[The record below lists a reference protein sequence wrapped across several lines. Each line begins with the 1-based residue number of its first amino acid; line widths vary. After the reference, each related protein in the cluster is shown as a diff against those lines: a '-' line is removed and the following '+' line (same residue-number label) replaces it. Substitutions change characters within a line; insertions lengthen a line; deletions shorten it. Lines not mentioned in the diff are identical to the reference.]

1 MQSLTP
7 VPRFT
12 RSATLVAAMV
22 FSGSLALAQQA
33 APTPPA
39 AEPVVVL
46 ETFTVRAGFSG
57 SLAAAAEKKQNAVS
71 ITEVITSEDLGKLPD
86 ISIADALTRL
96 PGLAAQRTNG
106 RAQQISVRG
115 LSGDFSTATL
125 NGREQ
130 VSTNLNR
137 AVEFDQYPAEMLQTV
152 TVFKT
157 ASANLPSQGIA
168 GTIDMQTV
176 SPLSKSGRQIALN
189 GYYSWNELGQLT
201 PGVSE
206 KGYRTSL
213 VYVDQMN
220 EGKVGIAF
228 GVSLSKTPW
237 AGEQFQA
244 WGYPTDGGNFVLGGT
259 KSYVRNSILD
269 RSAYMLVLEFKPH
282 ENFHA
287 KFDLYSASFEEKQL
301 LRGMEIPLYWSQ
313 ASLQSGYTT
322 SGGLATNA
330 TFTNVHPVVRN
341 DIFLRTDDPLALGL
355 NLVIGEKSAWP
366 VNVDFGY
373 SMIERTDQNLETWS
387 GIGFRGTAFTTT
399 DTVGVKLT
407 PGSVPTI
414 TTAKNY
420 ADGSVLR
427 LSDPQGWGPTSIPGG
442 GMHGYLKYFRAKDE
456 MGQFKAFTKHEL
468 NKWFKDVELG
478 VSWTD
483 RYKRDGEGPSG
494 WISPANGA
502 NTLPLPAT
510 VGTTDMS
517 FLGMGRIYAYD
528 PLAAYNSGIW
538 AYTQNN
544 DTGIVANRYEIEEK
558 ITQLYAMFN
567 LDSKMGSLPV
577 SGNIGV
583 RAIYADQSSDG
594 FSANGSTLTAVT
606 DGDKYWQFAPNLNLN
621 LKPSENTIIR
631 FSLARQL
638 ARPRMYD
645 LRASRTW
652 GYNPANA
659 AVTTLAQSPWSGGG
673 GNSKLRPWAS
683 NSIDLSIEH
692 YFAQKRGYFAVA
704 GFSKK
709 LTNYIYEQQSIADFT
724 GYPVISGP
732 APALRQ
738 GIVSQPVNG
747 TGGSISGVE
756 VSLSLSSELFN
767 RDIKGFGL
775 VMGGAYTDS
784 SIKPWG
790 PTSGTAP
797 ISGLSRHVAN
807 ITAYYERHGFSAR
820 VSDRYRSEN
829 RQYITTFGVPSP
841 SGDVNPNGGFSVAQP
856 ENVIDAQITYAFEKG
871 PMKGLTLL
879 LQAYNLNNEP
889 LVTYDNNDP
898 RKVINYQTYGASY
911 SFGASYKF

>member
-322 SGGLATNA
+322 SGGLATNS

>member
-1 MQSLTP
+1 MA
-7 VPRFT
+7 F
-12 RSATLVAAMV
+12 SAALVH
-22 FSGSLALAQQA
+22 AQQA
-33 APTPPA
+33 ATTADPA
-39 AEPVVVL
+39 KENVVVL
-46 ETFTVRAGFSG
+46 DTFTVRAGFSG

-115 LSGDFSTATL
+115 LNGDFSTATL

-157 ASANLPSQGIA
+157 AAANLPSQGIA

-213 VYVDQMN
+213 VYLDQVN
-220 EGKVGIAF
+220 DGKLGIAF

-244 WGYPTDGGNFVLGGT
+244 WGYPTDAGNLVLGGT
-259 KSYVRNSILD
+259 KSYVRNSTLD
-269 RSAYMLVLEFKPH
+269 RSAYMLVLEYKPH
-282 ENFHA
+282 ENLHA

-341 DIFLRTDDPLALGL
+341 DVFVRTDDPLALGL
-355 NLVIGEKSAWP
+355 NLLIGEKTAWP

-427 LSDPQGWGPTSIPGG
+427 LSDPQGWGPTNIPGG

-468 NKWFKDVELG
+468 NKWFKDVEIG

-494 WISPANGA
+494 FISPANAA
-502 NTLPLPAT
+502 NTLPMPAS

-558 ITQLYAMFN
+558 ITQLYTMFN
-567 LDSKMGSLPV
+567 IDSKMGSLPV
-577 SGNIGV
+577 TGNIGV

-594 FSANGSTLTAVT
+594 FSANGSSLTRVS

-621 LKPSENTIIR
+621 LKPSDNTIIR
-631 FSLARQL
+631 FSLARQQ
-638 ARPRMYD
+638 ARPRMFD
-645 LRASRTW
+645 MRASRTW

-659 AVTTLAQSPWSGGG
+659 AVTNIAQSPWSGGG
-673 GNSKLRPWAS
+673 GNSKLRPWAA

-692 YFAQKRGYFAVA
+692 YFAQKRGYFALA

-709 LTNYIYEQQSIADFT
+709 LTNYIYEQQSVADFT

-747 TGGSISGVE
+747 TGGNISGVE

-820 VSDRYRSEN
+820 ISDRYRSEN